1 MSLKINDD
9 GREKLEQAL
18 FRKGLILE
26 SMIKKRSPVF
36 TGQYKNLWET
46 QKNQDGSVSVINPQ
60 GEKGRALEFGG
71 QPGNWPPVDELR
83 KWVRR
88 KGLADGQQEVDS
100 TAYLV
105 GRSIFETGIEP
116 QPHVRPAVREFKNRE
131 M

>member
-1 MSLKINDD
+1 MGLKVNDS
-9 GREKLEQAL
+9 GQKKIQEAL

-36 TGQYKNLWET
+36 TGQYKSLWET
-46 QKNQDGSVSVINPQ
+46 QKNSDGSVSVVNPQ

-71 QPGNWPPVDELR
+71 EPGNWPPVSELR

-88 KGLADGQQEVDS
+88 KGLASGEEEVDS

-105 GRSIFETGIEP
+105 GRSIFQSGIEP
-116 QPHVRPAVREFKNRE
+116 QPHVRPAVKSFKNRE

>member
-1 MSLKINDD
+1 
-9 GREKLEQAL
+9 
-18 FRKGLILE
+18 
-26 SMIKKRSPVF
+26 
-36 TGQYKNLWET
+36 LWET

-60 GEKGRALEFGG
+60 GKKGRALEFGG

-88 KGLADGQQEVDS
+88 KGLADGRQEVDS

-105 GRSIFETGIEP
+105 GRKIFEEGIDP
-116 QPHVRPAVREFKNRE
+116 SPHIRPALREFKNRE